1 MPERSWLRD
10 LLCSVQLE
18 SYYLKFKE
26 DNITHPTHFDH
37 VTQQYLTDLG
47 LSIPAQRRLREA
59 VKKEKKKD
67 KKHKKKVKLKFCVND
82 L

>member
-1 MPERSWLRD
+1 MNEGSWLRD
-10 LLCSVQLE
+10 LLSSVQLE

-26 DNITHPTHFDH
+26 DNITHPAHFDH
-37 VTQQYLTDLG
+37 VTERYLTNLG

-67 KKHKKKVKLKFCVND
+67 KKHKKKV
-82 L
+82 